1 VVAWNSQVVTILNEG
16 RRRSEVAR
24 GVTVRVS
31 TRQSVFI
38 IAALVMKSI
47 VTPNPEVVMFHISVA
62 QSLLRVVLN
71 FLIVWHEIE
80 C

>member
-47 VTPNPEVVMFHISVA
+47 VTPNPDVVMFHISVA